1 MNIKYMVWIIIAIV
15 ILILLISLY
24 YSKREGFEND
34 GWKATARNI
43 NLYDNILETELQDYN
58 GEWKYN
64 RIEIHPALKD
74 QKLVNRDGTLTY
86 EIDDDTE
93 VMNTL
98 FPIYKG
104 ETIPK
109 ISVDQCVMLSVNVP
123 KYNKAREETLKILGN
138 YKLPPIEVHYGY
150 TPETIQTAPFYNRMK
165 NPDSRN
171 ELALGML
178 DIFENFT
185 KKYPKNGWL
194 LYFEDD
200 VRPINVIEG
209 TDLATL
215 HNIPI
220 DAEMIRPYT
229 GKNSNI
235 DMKTIQYRT
244 SYGGGLNHA
253 FYISSSGCQKVLR
266 YVKSHKWQYVCDI
279 DLYKLAKGC
288 GEYPTGL
295 DGWSLRSTENKND
308 ISSTIPEEDK
318 IVMYHTNNILFDQTS
333 NPLTPGYKKI

>member
-1 MNIKYMVWIIIAIV
+1 MFWIIIT
-15 ILILLISLY
+15 ILLVLLIFLY
-24 YSKREGFEND
+24 YSKKEGFEND
-34 GWKATARNI
+34 DWKATARNI
-43 NLYDNILETELQDYN
+43 NLYDKYIEADLEDDK
-58 GEWKYN
+58 GEWKHN
-64 RIEIHPALKD
+64 RIEIHPVLKD
-74 QKLVNRDGTLTY
+74 EKLINVDGTLTY
-86 EIDDDTE
+86 QIHDDTE
-93 VMNTL
+93 IMNTL

-104 ETIPK
+104 ETIPT
-109 ISVDQCVMLSVNVP
+109 ISIDRCVMLSVNTP

-150 TPETIQTAPFYNRMK
+150 TPETIQTAPYYNQMK

-185 KKYPKNGWL
+185 KKYPENGWL

-200 VRPINVIEG
+200 VRPINIVEG

-215 HNIPI
+215 HNIPV
-220 DAEMIRPYT
+220 DAELIRPYT
-229 GKNSNI
+229 GKNNNI
-235 DMKTIQYRT
+235 DMKKIQYRT

-266 YVKSHKWQYVCDI
+266 YAKGHKWQYVCDI

-295 DGWSLRSTENKND
+295 DGWSLRSTGNKND
-308 ISSTIPEEDK
+308 ISQAIPEEDK
-318 IVMYHTNNILFDQTS
+318 ITMYHTSNILFDQTS
-333 NPLTPGYKKI
+333 NPLTHY